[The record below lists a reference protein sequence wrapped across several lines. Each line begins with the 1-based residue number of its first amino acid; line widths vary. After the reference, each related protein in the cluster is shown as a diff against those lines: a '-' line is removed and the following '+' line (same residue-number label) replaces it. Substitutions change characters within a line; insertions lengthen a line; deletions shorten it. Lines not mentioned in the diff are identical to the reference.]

1 VRRYARALTL
11 VERVARALLSVSM
24 RSAAPADRDAVAVCV
39 RDACAESAARRGAAG
54 LVAASGAELLDLCL
68 APLRKRV
75 DRSLRISSVRYR
87 AHSSLAGGSFMFIDD
102 FRRAATRL
110 RSRVG
115 TLLLTVGM
123 LALAIG
129 VTAAMFTVLD
139 ALVLHPVPFRDASRL
154 TSVVFARDN
163 SFMQTVSREALA
175 AWRGS
180 RAFTAVEGAVQSP
193 VTLDS
198 GQALVTEGG
207 ARISPGMLDMLGVR
221 PILGRGFTRDEGRAG
236 TDDRIILSERLW
248 RTQFNRDPAIIG
260 RRIRVSGVST
270 EIVGIVPA
278 DFRFPYPRVV
288 AWRPIDFE
296 APPTELQGVRPMVF
310 ARLAPGVPEADALRA
325 AADAA
330 GATMPAGAQPMF
342 RPIAAGLMDKYSR
355 RSITVLATGVTM
367 VFLVL
372 CANAMNLMLTRFSER
387 QREFGMCSALGASR
401 ARLLREALAETLLLG
416 LAASIA
422 GLLLAQ
428 ILIELVTRFMPDAFL
443 TRTLTPVALSWR
455 ALAVTSGLGLLAAAI
470 AGLVPAWMATKVDA
484 ADSLRLAGKGG
495 TEAPNR
501 RRLARGLLVAEVALA
516 TTLLAGAGLLVRTFL
531 NLMNSDRG
539 LNSEGVITGWVALP
553 EFTFKDRASRL
564 TFATELESR
573 LQALPGVQLASL
585 SGGVPPTHGS
595 IYFGQVRS
603 DTAGAVA
610 MDVGEI
616 LAYSV
621 SAQFF
626 ELFDIKLRA
635 GRAFSAVSAP
645 DEIILGERLARRL
658 WPDGEAVGHSFTI
671 EGRTTTYRVVG
682 VANEIRNP
690 LLDPR
695 LDSMELYHPLV
706 VDRNGTVEASS
717 FGSGQIFLAMRCGET
732 CPGIPAI
739 TEAIRSVNP
748 QVVIATLGAM
758 DEEYAEAL
766 ARPRAAAALGIV
778 FALVAL
784 LAAAGGLFGVL
795 SAAVARRRR
804 EFGIRVALGIDPSRL
819 ARLVVVDA
827 AKLAAVGLT
836 AGLFGA
842 WLLGRA
848 LASLTYEVS
857 AADPLSLAAVCSALA
872 LSILIAS
879 WRPALQASRVDP
891 VALLREE

>member
-1 VRRYARALTL
+1 
-11 VERVARALLSVSM
+11 
-24 RSAAPADRDAVAVCV
+24 
-39 RDACAESAARRGAAG
+39 
-54 LVAASGAELLDLCL
+54 
-68 APLRKRV
+68 
-75 DRSLRISSVRYR
+75 
-87 AHSSLAGGSFMFIDD
+87 MFIDD

-110 RSRVG
+110 RSKVG
-115 TLLLTVGM
+115 TLVLTVGM
-123 LALAIG
+123 LAVAIG

-154 TSVVFARDN
+154 TAVGFAKDN
-163 SFMQTVSREALA
+163 SYLQTASREALA

-180 RAFTAVEGAVQSP
+180 RAFAAVEGAAQSP

-248 RTQFNRDPAIIG
+248 QSLFERDPGIIG

-270 EIVGIVPA
+270 EVVGILPA

-288 AWRPIDFE
+288 AWRPIDFD
-296 APPTELQGVRPMVF
+296 APPPDIQRTRPMVF
-310 ARLAPGVPEADALRA
+310 ARLAPGLPEADALRA

-330 GATMPAGAQPMF
+330 AGLMPEGAQPVF

-355 RSITVLATGVTM
+355 RSITVLATGVAL

-401 ARLLREALAETLLLG
+401 ARMLREALAETLLLG

-422 GLLLAQ
+422 GLLLAHT
-428 ILIELVTRFMPDAFL
+428 LIDLVTRFMPDAFL
-443 TRTLTPVALSWR
+443 TRTLTPVALNWR
-455 ALAVTSGLGLLAAAI
+455 AVAVTSALGFLAAAI
-470 AGLVPAWMATKVDA
+470 AGIVPAWIATKVDA

-495 TEAPNR
+495 TEVPNR

-516 TTLLAGAGLLVRTFL
+516 TTLLAGAGLLVRTFV
-531 NLMNSDRG
+531 NLSNTDRG
-539 LNSEGVITGWVALP
+539 LNSDGVITGWVALP
-553 EFTFKDRASRL
+553 DFAFKDRASRL

-573 LQALPGVQLASL
+573 LRGLPGVELASL

-603 DTAGAVA
+603 DGEGASP

-635 GRAFSAVSAP
+635 GRPFSAVSSP
-645 DEIILGERLARRL
+645 DDIILGEQLAHRL
-658 WPDGEAVGHSFTI
+658 WPDGEAIGRSFTM
-671 EGRTTTYRVVG
+671 EGHKTPYRVVG

-695 LDSMELYHPLV
+695 LDSAELYHPLV
-706 VDRNGTVEASS
+706 VERNGSAEASS
-717 FGSGQIFLAMRCGET
+717 FGSGQVFLAIRCGAA
-732 CPGIPAI
+732 CPSLPLI
-739 TEAIRSVNP
+739 TEAIRSVSP
-748 QVVIATLGAM
+748 QVVVATLGAM

-778 FALVAL
+778 FAVVAL

-795 SAAVARRRR
+795 SASVARRRR
-804 EFGIRVALGIDPSRL
+804 EFGIRVALGIEPSRL
-819 ARLVVVDA
+819 ARLVLTDA
-827 AKLAAVGLT
+827 LKLAVAGLA

-842 WLLGRA
+842 WMLGRG

-857 AADPLSLAAVCSALA
+857 SADPLSLVAVCGPLGV
-872 LSILIAS
+872 SILIAS
-879 WRPALQASRVDP
+879 WRPAIQASRVDA